1 MRSDKALKPNY
12 TKSQRA
18 RARVRVRACVFS
30 RLLSTGYFKQT
41 KAKHKLYTRFL
52 FLFVGWKNTL
62 YN

>member
-12 TKSQRA
+12 AKSQR
-18 RARVRVRACVFS
+18 VCVCMCVCVFS